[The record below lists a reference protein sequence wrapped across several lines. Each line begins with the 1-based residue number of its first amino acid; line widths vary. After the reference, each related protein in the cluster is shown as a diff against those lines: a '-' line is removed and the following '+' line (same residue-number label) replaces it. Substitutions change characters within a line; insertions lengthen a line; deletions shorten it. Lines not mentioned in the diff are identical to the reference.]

1 VPRDGSACA
10 ASASSH
16 PPAPTMGRTRVE
28 HKRIV
33 RRRRLREH
41 ALISDV
47 AQPKKKTTAGASAAR
62 QSHPRMPATA
72 TQPRAGPVTRG
83 MQQALAAATAP
94 AQTET
99 PVKSAPAA

>member
-1 VPRDGSACA
+1 
-10 ASASSH
+10 
-16 PPAPTMGRTRVE
+16 MGRTRVE

-33 RRRRLREH
+33 RYRRLREH

-47 AQPKKKTTAGASAAR
+47 VQPKKKTTAGASAAR
-62 QSHPRMPATA
+62 QSHPRMPA